1 MTMNTLPNFCR
12 VCLKYDKNLIDL
24 AHIENEPSE
33 TLMSKL
39 QLCVSEVEWTVFKPL
54 LCHPCIKRLNIAYS
68 FKKQCVQSA
77 GVLKNYVEL
86 VKESQKK
93 NESQSAVKGENAIP
107 TTGGAYMLLP
117 NQKYVKILVGSQN
130 QGTNTFQNVF
140 LNLIPA
146 TTLNSVTPSDSSN
159 TSKSKDTNQNVFL
172 NLNNTFQKFIP
183 LAPPVDPPKKTDTP
197 KPLNV
202 NVNQLLTESKSEELS
217 VEIDPTVFGLEEEED
232 SNEEEENND
241 YDEVISQAK
250 ITLKD
255 LKSNGERIQNGKDD
269 HKYYVPILPK
279 HQQDDF
285 LTSGQHFLFSSSE
298 NTGAFVCESCQKP
311 FTSKKLLK
319 SHIKDFH
326 LGKMPFKCEYCYMEF
341 ATRSEYDFCVKT
353 HKIDSDA
360 LNKSLTLR
368 DFANTSN
375 NSQNLSIGNLSQS
388 EVEANVSVSEN
399 GEYICDVCHRPF
411 NSSTGLLRHKVRKHN
426 QKNKKKYF
434 IKGMKNAKCDIC
446 NREFSTQSYMQ
457 LHRKLHLR
465 DDIGYKYKVFGK
477 SKYGDTETLI
487 KEEKGKEENTQKKS
501 EDEKEDSDV
510 KPDIEQNG
518 ERIKNEEDS
527 NSEDA
532 DHKDE
537 KPDESD
543 AQSVSVKME
552 VEENSDHEEEDSNN
566 PEIEENSSQNSSQ
579 GENHDTDEPMSEEN

>member
-1 MTMNTLPNFCR
+1 M
-12 VCLKYDKNLIDL
+12 
-24 AHIENEPSE
+24 
-33 TLMSKL
+33 
-39 QLCVSEVEWTVFKPL
+39 
-54 LCHPCIKRLNIAYS
+54 CHPCIKRLNIAYS

-93 NESQSAVKGENAIP
+93 NESQSAVKGENILP

-140 LNLIPA
+140 LNLIPT
-146 TTLNSVTPSDSSN
+146 TTLNSVTPSDNSN
-159 TSKSKDTNQNVFL
+159 TSKTKDTNQNVFL

-183 LAPPVDPPKKTDTP
+183 LAPPVDPPKKTDPP
-197 KPLNV
+197 KSSNV

-311 FTSKKLLK
+311 FMTKKLLK
-319 SHIKDFH
+319 AHIKDFH

-368 DFANTSN
+368 DFANSSN
-375 NSQNLSIGNLSQS
+375 NLQNLNVSNLSQS
-388 EVEANVSVSEN
+388 DVEANVSISEN

-457 LHRKLHLR
+457 LHKKLHLR

-477 SKYGDTETLI
+477 SKYGDSEALLKEDKE
-487 KEEKGKEENTQKKS
+487 KEEKSGKKGKNGKES
-501 EDEKEDSDV
+501 SDV
-510 KPDIEQNG
+510 KPGIEHNG
-518 ERIKNEEDS
+518 ERIKNEDDS
-527 NSEDA
+527 NSNDTNY
-532 DHKDE
+532 KDS
-537 KPDESD
+537 KPGERDPLAVESL
-543 AQSVSVKME
+543 SNVKME
-552 VEENSDHEEEDSNN
+552 VDEENSDREEEDSNN
-566 PEIEENSSQNSSQ
+566 PEIEENSSQNSNQGNSSQ

>member
-39 QLCVSEVEWTVFKPL
+39 QLCVSEVEWTVYKPL

-93 NESQSAVKGENAIP
+93 NESQNAIKGENIIP
-107 TTGGAYMLLP
+107 TAGGAYMLLP
-117 NQKYVKILVGSQN
+117 NQKYVKILVGAQN

-146 TTLNSVTPSDSSN
+146 ATLNSVAPIDNLN
-159 TSKSKDTNQNVFL
+159 TGKSKDTNQNVFL

-183 LAPPVDPPKKTDTP
+183 LAPPIDPPKKLEP
-197 KPLNV
+197 AKPLNV
-202 NVNQLLTESKSEELS
+202 NVNQLLTESTSEELS
-217 VEIDPTVFGLEEEED
+217 VEIDPTVFGLDEDED
-232 SNEEEENND
+232 SNEEEDNND

-255 LKSNGERIQNGKDD
+255 FKSNGERIQNGKEDQ
-269 HKYYVPILPK
+269 KYYVPILPK

-285 LTSGQHFLFSSSE
+285 LTSGQHFLFSSTE
-298 NTGAFVCESCQKP
+298 GTGSCVCETCQKS
-311 FTSKKLLK
+311 FTSKKILK
-319 SHIKDFH
+319 AHIKDFH
-326 LGKMPFKCEYCYMEF
+326 LGKMPFKCEFCYLEY
-341 ATRSEYDFCVKT
+341 ATRSEYEFCVKT
-353 HKIDSDA
+353 HRVDSDA

-368 DFANTSN
+368 DFANN
-375 NSQNLSIGNLSQS
+375 PQNLNASLSQL
-388 EVEANVSVSEN
+388 EAETSFVMSEN
-399 GEYICDVCHRPF
+399 GEYLCDVCQRPF

-457 LHRKLHLR
+457 LHRKLHMR

-477 SKYGDTETLI
+477 SKYGDKEGLFKEDKDN
-487 KEEKGKEENTQKKS
+487 KEEPPKKKQKLV
-501 EDEKEDSDV
+501 EDESEA
-510 KPDIEQNG
+510 KPNG
-518 ERIKNEEDS
+518 ECMKTEEDS
-527 NSEDA
+527 NS
-532 DHKDE
+532 
-537 KPDESD
+537 SD
-543 AQSVSVKME
+543 TDPKNNKSDDSDRLGNDQGLDVKAE
-552 VEENSDHEEEDSNN
+552 EENSDHDEEESNQ
-566 PEIEENSSQNSSQ
+566 PDAEENSSQ
-579 GENHDTDEPMSEEN
+579 GENRDTDEVVSEEN